1 MCNLYISE
9 CLYLW
14 PEAWRQ
20 ARFVT
25 FTLQAYGKI
34 LKCLLLRVSESKPP
48 NSFSIMEDYVNGND
62 AGAAYWQGH
71 REKSSEVTWR
81 HKSYLLINH
90 DMMVLKTWSGID
102 LLAWSRRIVWYAAWP
117 YPTTSLVN
125 DLTLTSGQISN
136 WSVNVIAYLFCIA
149 STRATKNVWTLC
161 LYVY

>member
-34 LKCLLLRVSESKPP
+34 LECLLLCVNESKPP
-48 NSFSIMEDYVNGND
+48 NSFSIMEDLIGDNP
-62 AGAAYWQGH
+62 GAAYWQGH
-71 REKSSEVTWR
+71 RERSSEVACDVMNRFFVNKSR
-81 HKSYLLINH
+81 HDGAK
-90 DMMVLKTWSGID
+90 DFVSGTK
-102 LLAWSRRIVWYAAWP
+102 LLAWSRRVVWYPSWS

-136 WSVNVIAYLFCIA
+136 WSVNVSAYLFRIV
-149 STRATKNVWTLC
+149 STRATTM
-161 LYVY
+161 Y